1 MSGMVDV
8 GGKIP
13 TARRAVA
20 SGRLKM
26 GAAAF
31 RLLKARKLPKGDALA
46 MGEAAGI
53 LAAKRTPEAIPLC
66 HTLSLDSVKVRFE
79 LKPNFIVAYCEV
91 RAFARTGVEMEALSG
106 VSGALL
112 AVYDLVKQVDPKLT
126 ISDVKLDL
134 KTGGKSGRQ
143 KAKGKAVVITVSDR
157 SSAGRR
163 KDTSG
168 PLLRDGLKALGLTV
182 AALRVVP
189 DEPSAIRD
197 AVLAAA
203 RKADVV
209 ALTGGTGLS
218 PRDRTPETVAPL
230 CRRLIPGLGE
240 ALRSAGARLPTAALS
255 RSLAGQ
261 VGDALVLCLPGSN
274 GGVRDALAVLEL
286 TLPHALHVARGG
298 DHR

>member
-8 GGKIP
+8 GNKVP
-13 TARRAVA
+13 TSRRAVA

-26 GAAAF
+26 GAPAF

-46 MGEAAGI
+46 MGEAAGV

-66 HTLSLDSVKVRFE
+66 HSISLDSVKVWFE
-79 LKPNFIVAYCEV
+79 LKPNEARAFCEV

-112 AVYDLVKQVDPKLT
+112 AVYDLVKQVDSKLT
-126 ISDVKLDL
+126 ISDVRLDL
-134 KTGGKSGRQ
+134 KTGGKSGRAQ
-143 KAKGKAVVITVSDR
+143 ARGKAVVITVSDR
-157 SSAGRR
+157 SASGRR
-163 KDTSG
+163 KDSSG
-168 PLLRDGLKALGLTV
+168 PLLRDGLRAIGLKV
-182 AALRVVP
+182 AGPKVVP

-203 RKADVV
+203 RGADVV

-240 ALRSAGARLPTAALS
+240 ALRAAGARVPTASLS

-261 VGDALVLCLPGSN
+261 VGDALVLCLPGSA
-274 GGVRDALAVLEL
+274 GGVRDALGVLEL